1 MSKNSVAIDFAA
13 VNILLSFIM
22 LIMSTMLCLMG
33 SSCVSIAEI
42 SGSETLVHFK
52 LKENEWVSQS
62 HGVHNFNLGETT
74 KFYIDTSKCLY
85 FNNQGAFING

>member
-1 MSKNSVAIDFAA
+1 MFIQKKNNEKFFEI
-13 VNILLSFIM
+13 
-22 LIMSTMLCLMG
+22 TG
-33 SSCVSIAEI
+33 QVSIAEI

-74 KFYIDTSKCLY
+74 TFYIDTSRCLY
-85 FNNQGAFING
+85 FDNQGAFING